1 MLRSSAGET
10 QSTLMIAKARVAPLK
25 SPTIPRMELTAA
37 SVAVKMDKLLKKEL
51 ELELH
56 ESIYSDPPGSCDV
69 AIAPIHANSTIPR
82 EFSATLQF

>member
-1 MLRSSAGET
+1 M
-10 QSTLMIAKARVAPLK
+10 K

-56 ESIYSDPPGSCDV
+56 KSIYWTDSTVVLKYLNSESTRFKTFV
-69 AIAPIHANSTIPR
+69 ANSV
-82 EFSATLQF
+82 SHSGAL